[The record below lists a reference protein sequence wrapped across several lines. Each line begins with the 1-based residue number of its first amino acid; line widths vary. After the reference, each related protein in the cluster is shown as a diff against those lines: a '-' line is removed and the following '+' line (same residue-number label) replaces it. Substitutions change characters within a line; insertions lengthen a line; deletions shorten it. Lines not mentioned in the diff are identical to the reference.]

1 MLSHKYDKEFFDTVG
16 DLYFTEEIQG
26 MKKYPQHS
34 TANRLDHITSVT
46 YLSYVFSKRHG
57 LDWVCASR
65 AAVLHDL
72 FYYDWH
78 DKSFSHRPHGFRHP
92 GFAAKN
98 AKVLNP
104 QITKKEI
111 NIIRR
116 HMWPLTV
123 IPPSSL
129 EGFTVSC
136 CDKYCAT
143 MEMWI
148 AKKKTVSRIFE
159 KSLAREKER
168 TGNAE

>member
-1 MLSHKYDKEFFDTVG
+1 MLSPEYDKEFFDTVG

-34 TANRLDHITSVT
+34 TVNRLDHITSVT
-46 YLSYVFSKRHG
+46 YLSYCIARKHNF
-57 LDWVCASR
+57 DWKAATR
-65 AAVLHDL
+65 GAVLHDL

-78 DKSFSHRPHGFRHP
+78 DKSPSHRPHGFRHP

-123 IPPSSL
+123 IPPSSV
-129 EGFTVSC
+129 EGLTVSC

-143 MEMWI
+143 FEMLI
-148 AKKKTVSRIFE
+148 AKGKTFSRIFN

-168 TGNAE
+168 TRNVQ